1 MSHLYILQSKHVDE
15 ITQQKELALSQQ
27 LHESVQGL
35 LKLEQKTDSKRP
47 AAAAPKSKSLI
58 GTKGGADDARS
69 QIAQVP
75 IDEVD
80 AIGIKVSPTFGQDD
94 IQSVT
99 LKSFRKVIGYDTFES
114 ILKEERN
121 EKKDPADYY
130 NVTVS
135 MMIKRNPAMKATFDK
150 FMTSEGKTLGQV
162 IDKGFPYDDAD
173 STLTESIKKVNLMS
187 VGTIVG
193 KLNGENVTKEALIS
207 LLKDKTSPVTQS
219 LAQVSSSSQKNDF
232 ALLDNNV
239 SVAALKNLLTDH
251 PAPITLKLAQ
261 KNDFSLLDN
270 NVSVAALKNLVT
282 DHPAPITLKLAQK
295 NDFALLDNNVSVAAL
310 KNLVTDHPA
319 PITLKLAQT
328 EKNDFALLDNNVTV
342 SALKNLLTDHPAP
355 ITLKLAQT
363 EKNDFALLDNNVTV
377 SALKNLLT
385 DHPAPITLKLAQIE
399 KSDYMNLAQTP
410 ITVNPESMMS
420 ENMMASAKLGL
431 DKVRVGPD
439 EFNLGQK
446 DATNVQLN
454 AENPVWNPPF
464 NNWSVNQPSPPHDHG
479 DKGDQDLELRDI
491 IIDGVNGYDLVQTR
505 QRNPVWNPPFNNW
518 SVNQPSPPHDHGL
531 PAYQDLGQNIIVDG
545 HAIHYAQKSDPRNFV

>member
-1 MSHLYILQSKHVDE
+1 M
-15 ITQQKELALSQQ
+15 
-27 LHESVQGL
+27 
-35 LKLEQKTDSKRP
+35 
-47 AAAAPKSKSLI
+47 
-58 GTKGGADDARS
+58 
-69 QIAQVP
+69 
-75 IDEVD
+75 
-80 AIGIKVSPTFGQDD
+80 
-94 IQSVT
+94 
-99 LKSFRKVIGYDTFES
+99 
-114 ILKEERN
+114 
-121 EKKDPADYY
+121 
-130 NVTVS
+130 
-135 MMIKRNPAMKATFDK
+135 
-150 FMTSEGKTLGQV
+150 
-162 IDKGFPYDDAD
+162 
-173 STLTESIKKVNLMS
+173 
-187 VGTIVG
+187 
-193 KLNGENVTKEALIS
+193 
-207 LLKDKTSPVTQS
+207 
-219 LAQVSSSSQKNDF
+219 
-232 ALLDNNV
+232 
-239 SVAALKNLLTDH
+239 
-251 PAPITLKLAQ
+251 
-261 KNDFSLLDN
+261 DN

-319 PITLKLAQT
+319 PITLKLAQ
-328 EKNDFALLDNNVTV
+328 KNDFALLDNNVTV
-342 SALKNLLTDHPAP
+342 SALKNLVTDHPAP

-377 SALKNLLT
+377 SALKNLVTDHPAPITLKLAQTEKNDFALLDNNVTVSALKNLVT

-399 KSDYMNLAQTP
+399 KSDNMNLAQTP

-420 ENMMASAKLGL
+420 ENTMASAKLGL

>member
-1 MSHLYILQSKHVDE
+1 MQTHANATHTNAPASSSLVKTHAKNDFDAYSMPVD
-15 ITQQKELALSQQ
+15 I
-27 LHESVQGL
+27 
-35 LKLEQKTDSKRP
+35 
-47 AAAAPKSKSLI
+47 
-58 GTKGGADDARS
+58 
-69 QIAQVP
+69 P
-75 IDEVD
+75 IDEVK
-80 AIGIKVSPTFGQDD
+80 AITLKVSPTYHLDQVE
-94 IQSVT
+94 SVT
-99 LKSFRKVIGYDTFES
+99 LKSFRKVVGYDTFNS
-114 ILKEERN
+114 ILKKDRD
-121 EKKDPADYY
+121 EKKDPSDHY

-135 MMIKRNPAMKATFDK
+135 MMIRRIPEEKAPAPLRDPYDG
-150 FMTSEGKTLGQV
+150 SKTLAETL
-162 IDKGFPYDDAD
+162 DKGFPYDDAD
-173 STLTESIKKVNLMS
+173 NSPDDQVANWKNKKINPATL
-187 VGTIVG
+187 VG
-193 KLNGENVTKEALIS
+193 KLNGENITKEALVNLVRDS
-207 LLKDKTSPVTQS
+207 DSPITNGLVQLDS
-219 LAQVSSSSQKNDF
+219 EMNVEKNDF

-239 SVAALKNLLTDH
+239 T
-251 PAPITLKLAQ
+251 
-261 KNDFSLLDN
+261 
-270 NVSVAALKNLVT
+270 VS
-282 DHPAPITLKLAQK
+282 
-295 NDFALLDNNVSVAAL
+295 AL

-342 SALKNLLTDHPAP
+342 SALKNL
-355 ITLKLAQT
+355 
-363 EKNDFALLDNNVTV
+363 V
-377 SALKNLLT
+377 T

-399 KSDYMNLAQTP
+399 KSDNMNLAQTP

-420 ENMMASAKLGL
+420 ENTMASAKLGL